1 MTTANLTDV
10 DLRLR
15 SAVSKQLEWDPEVD
29 ASAIGVS
36 VKGAAVTLTG
46 FIDSYPAKLAA
57 ERSAKRVQ
65 GVRAVANDIEVR
77 THLGRTDEEIA
88 QDASRVLQAQSTV
101 PENVQAAVHN
111 GTVSLTGSVY
121 WLFQKEAA
129 ARAVSHLRGVRQIF
143 NYIIVAPQA
152 AVGDVQREIA
162 TALHRDADL
171 DAKRIIVTVSGTTAV
186 LNGTVGTFLQLEA
199 AENAAAHAPG
209 ISHVENRLT
218 VEPAVDAPP
227 EGLDEMC

>member
-1 MTTANLTDV
+1 MTTANLTDD

-15 SAVSKQLEWDPEVD
+15 NAVSKQLEWDPEVD
-29 ASAIGVS
+29 ASAVGVS

-46 FIDSYPAKLAA
+46 FIDSYSAKLAA

-77 THLGRTDEEIA
+77 AHLGRTDEDIA
-88 QDASRVLQAQSTV
+88 RDASQALQVRSTV
-101 PENVQAAVHN
+101 PASVQAAVHH
-111 GTVSLTGSVY
+111 GVVSLTGSVY

-129 ARAVSHLRGVRQIF
+129 EKAIRHVRGVRRIF
-143 NYIIVAPQA
+143 NHISVAPQVA
-152 AVGDVQREIA
+152 IGDVQRQIA

-171 DAKRIIVTVSGTTAV
+171 DAGRITVEISGTTAV
-186 LNGTVGTFLQLEA
+186 LSGSVGTFLQREA
-199 AENAAAHAPG
+199 AETAAAHAPG

-227 EGLDEMC
+227 DDLDEMC

>member
-1 MTTANLTDV
+1 MTTANLTDN

-15 SAVSKQLEWDPEVD
+15 NAVSKQLEWDPEVD
-29 ASAIGVS
+29 ASAVGVS

-46 FIDSYPAKLAA
+46 FIDSYSAKLAA

-77 THLGRTDEEIA
+77 AHLGRTDEDIA
-88 QDASRVLQAQSTV
+88 RDASQALQVRSTV
-101 PENVQAAVHN
+101 PANVQAAVHH
-111 GTVSLTGSVY
+111 GVVSLTGSVY
-121 WLFQKEAA
+121 RLFQKEAA
-129 ARAVSHLRGVRQIF
+129 EKAIRHVRGVRRIF
-143 NYIIVAPQA
+143 NHISVAPQVA
-152 AVGDVQREIA
+152 IGDVQRQIA

-171 DAKRIIVTVSGTTAV
+171 DAGRITVEISGTTAV
-186 LNGTVGTFLQLEA
+186 LSGSVGTFLQREA
-199 AENAAAHAPG
+199 AETAAAHAPG

-227 EGLDEMC
+227 DDLDEMC